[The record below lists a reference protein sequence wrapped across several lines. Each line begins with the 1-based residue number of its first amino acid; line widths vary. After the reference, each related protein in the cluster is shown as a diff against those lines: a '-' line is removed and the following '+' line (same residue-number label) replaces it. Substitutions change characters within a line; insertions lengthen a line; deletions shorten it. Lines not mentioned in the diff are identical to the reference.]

1 MKRAKLKKRTAQV
14 MERGKR
20 ATRPSSRGR
29 QARVS
34 TPNKRAEK
42 SAGRRD
48 AILAAALEE
57 FAARGFEGARLDDV
71 ARRAGVAKGTIYLHF
86 RDKEELFQELVR
98 SALSPFIEAIE
109 AAQEIDL
116 PLRALCDHLAGAF
129 VREVLGT
136 RRKDIIRLVL
146 AEGPRF
152 PKVAEFYYREVPE
165 RAFTAVRRIIKKG
178 IDRGELADDTLFWFP
193 QLIVAPALVAVI
205 WDGLFDKFERL
216 DAEAMLRAHF
226 NLLLNAIER
235 RTP

>member
-1 MKRAKLKKRTAQV
+1 
-14 MERGKR
+14 
-20 ATRPSSRGR
+20 
-29 QARVS
+29 
-34 TPNKRAEK
+34 
-42 SAGRRD
+42 
-48 AILAAALEE
+48 
-57 FAARGFEGARLDDV
+57 
-71 ARRAGVAKGTIYLHF
+71 
-86 RDKEELFQELVR
+86 
-98 SALSPFIEAIE
+98 
-109 AAQEIDL
+109 
-116 PLRALCDHLAGAF
+116 LRALCDHLAGAF

-152 PKVAEFYYREVPE
+152 PKIAEFYYREVPE

>member
-1 MKRAKLKKRTAQV
+1 MKRMKRKLKKRRTEPPARRSAPPV
-14 MERGKR
+14 RAKR
-20 ATRPSSRGR
+20 VRTTGAG
-29 QARVS
+29 
-34 TPNKRAEK
+34 KRAEK

-48 AILAAALEE
+48 AILKAALDE
-57 FAARGFEGARLDDV
+57 FASRGFEGARLDDV
-71 ARRAGVAKGTIYLHF
+71 AKRAGVAKGTIYLHF

-98 SALSPFIEAIE
+98 STLSPFVEMIEAV
-109 AAQEIDL
+109 QTIDL
-116 PLRALCDHLAGAF
+116 PLRVIVDRLAGAF

-146 AEGPRF
+146 TEGPRF

-165 RAFTAVRRIIKKG
+165 RAFTAVRRIIKKA
-178 IDRGELADDTLFWFP
+178 IDRGEIADDTLFWFP
-193 QLIVAPALVAVI
+193 QLLIAPGLVAI
-205 WDGLFDKFERL
+205 LWDGLFDKYERL